1 MARMTRAERSARNKQ
16 AWAAAVDELQGT
28 FMDASPRLG
37 ASKEERRE
45 ARRVRQGARARRD
58 STWRAEAAAAIAA
71 GSSTSGAGTGS
82 GASGSTPSRPRRPG
96 PARRQAM
103 AIAASITATWTE
115 ARPPTRAERRLM
127 NQEAWTQLQL
137 ARLDQTAA
145 ARTAR
150 RGARR
155 QAHSQAWLAAQS
167 ARIQSAHSPADP
179 RRDRS

>member
-16 AWAAAVDELQGT
+16 AWAAAVSDLQGT
-28 FMDASPRLG
+28 FLDASPRLG

-45 ARRVRQGARARRD
+45 ARRIRQAARARRD

-71 GSSTSGAGTGS
+71 GSSTPGSGTGS
-82 GASGSTPSRPRRPG
+82 GASGSTPSTPRRQG
-96 PARRQAM
+96 PARRQAAAIDA
-103 AIAASITATWTE
+103 AIAATWTE
-115 ARPPTRAERRLM
+115 ARPPTRIERRLL
-127 NQEAWTQLQL
+127 NQEAWAQLQL

-150 RGARR
+150 RGPRR

-167 ARIQSAHSPADP
+167 ARIQSALSPADP